1 MASFG
6 LQAAPKE
13 RRCSITEDQ
22 LLELV
27 HQHKVSVYQY
37 ILYLLGNRE
46 DVKDITQ
53 STARQKIGESFM
65 QCLFKC
71 QFYLMMLLAAMLLMV
86 GAALSDDHTD
96 VSTQEI
102 QQTTQKPTIMILGS
116 THLANDGLDVYNTKM
131 DDVLAPKRQRE
142 IEQMVTQLKPFRPTK
157 IAVELDP
164 SRDAEVTANY
174 QAYLEGTYELG
185 RYESDQ
191 IGFRLA
197 KQMGHSKVYGVDYW
211 PWPDRNPFFPDGF
224 DWDLINYRKFAETHN
239 QEHFLRPPPLPEGKI
254 TKDKNGATWIEPE
267 KYVSIID
274 MYIRL
279 NEPEG
284 RSADHQA
291 YLQSARVGLGDQYP
305 GANWVSHSWYDR
317 NLKIYV
323 NLTRITESTD
333 DRILLIIGAGHVYLV
348 QQFLEESGD
357 YIIESPLKYLD
368 ADAVEKPISEETD

>member
-1 MASFG
+1 M
-6 LQAAPKE
+6 
-13 RRCSITEDQ
+13 
-22 LLELV
+22 
-27 HQHKVSVYQY
+27 
-37 ILYLLGNRE
+37 
-46 DVKDITQ
+46 
-53 STARQKIGESFM
+53 
-65 QCLFKC
+65 
-71 QFYLMMLLAAMLLMV
+71 
-86 GAALSDDHTD
+86 
-96 VSTQEI
+96 
-102 QQTTQKPTIMILGS
+102 KPTVMILGS